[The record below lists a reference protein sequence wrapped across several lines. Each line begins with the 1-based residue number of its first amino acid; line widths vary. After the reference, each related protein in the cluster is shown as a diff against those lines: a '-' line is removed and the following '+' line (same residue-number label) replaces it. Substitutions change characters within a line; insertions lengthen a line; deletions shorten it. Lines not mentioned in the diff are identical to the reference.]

1 MFFSPKWPESLL
13 IAVQVWFNSLWGVY
27 VLFVS
32 LKQQQKTPKAM
43 QGRLYSR
50 KDLDHE
56 WPECLCLFYAK
67 MTHLHPK
74 KFFSLARVRE
84 AFGPDP

>member
-1 MFFSPKWPESLL
+1 MARIPFNCS
-13 IAVQVWFNSLWGVY
+13 AGVVQVTMGMY

-67 MTHLHPK
+67 NDISAPQEV
-74 KFFSLARVRE
+74 FQFSS
-84 AFGPDP
+84 